1 MAHGVAGVV
10 RLVAGSGHPWK
21 KKKKQR
27 PAKEK
32 GSSRLELL
40 EWLRRK
46 LLPWLPLEGKELLGK
61 VVAAASAVA
70 DAAEVIMT
78 EKGAFYRG
86 EREKWCNHH
95 VRWFD
100 GYWR

>member
-1 MAHGVAGVV
+1 
-10 RLVAGSGHPWK
+10 
-21 KKKKQR
+21 
-27 PAKEK
+27 
-32 GSSRLELL
+32 
-40 EWLRRK
+40 
-46 LLPWLPLEGKELLGK
+46 LEGKELLGK

-70 DAAEVIMT
+70 DAAEVIMA

-100 GYWR
+100 GYWRWG